1 MSFIDFIERL
11 QNKPKYIRIQILIF
25 CVILSMTAVIF
36 FWLISFEKSVS
47 MTSPEPEES
56 KPETP
61 SLMEVLKASMSA
73 FFEKEETE
81 VKKEKAGTVP
91 ASQELSPPLQEKI
104 KPARLPI
111 SP

>member
-11 QNKPKYIRIQILIF
+11 QNKPKYIRIQILIL

-36 FWLISFEKSVS
+36 FWLISFESSVS
-47 MTSPEPEES
+47 MTSPEPEEF

-73 FFEKEETE
+73 FFEKAETE
-81 VKKEKAGTVP
+81 IKKEEIKSEQVSEPETV
-91 ASQELSPPLQEKI
+91 QEKI